1 VNKDFLELTV
11 QIARALRILEVH
23 IPDAVGNLFIAD
35 IIRYTYN
42 TYLEVLLPTYTNN
55 YIRHYNLTPYY

>member
-1 VNKDFLELTV
+1 MNKDFLELTV

-35 IIRYTYN
+35 IT
-42 TYLEVLLPTYTNN
+42 LLDTHTIPT
-55 YIRHYNLTPYY
+55 